1 MSSGLERIW
10 YPNARETPAQRWLRS
25 PLALLSAAYGAGAAF
40 QRWRY
45 RTGRLPTVR
54 TRRAPVVS
62 VGNLTVG
69 GSGKTPCVMA
79 LTERLLSQGLRVAVL
94 SRGYGR
100 EAQDDQVL
108 SGGAPEADWRQV
120 GDEPLLIARR
130 CPEAVVL
137 VGRDRG
143 RLALEAEQTHGAD
156 ILLLDDGMQHRRL
169 ERDLEVV
176 VVDARVG
183 FGNGR
188 LLPRGPLREPL
199 SLLPTADLFWIR
211 EPAGGP
217 GMPADRSWILGGVA
231 LPDRPRVQ
239 VRDVVS
245 GVRIGGARET
255 PTRLQGRRVWA
266 FSGIARPERFRR
278 TLMEQGAEVVEHTA
292 FPDHH
297 PFRASEL
304 EVLRSRATAAGVPLI
319 TTEKDAVRLP
329 PGFEAWILELSLQV
343 TGGEGDLD
351 ALLDRVRCTRSEA
364 HDL

>member
-1 MSSGLERIW
+1 MSSSLERIW
-10 YPNARETPAQRWLRS
+10 YPPAGESRAQRWLCA
-25 PLALLSAAYGAGAAF
+25 PLSLLSAAYGAGAAV

-45 RTGRLPTVR
+45 RTGRLPTVL
-54 TRRAPVVS
+54 TRKAPVVS

-79 LTERLLSQGLRVAVL
+79 LTERLLARGIRVAVL

-100 EAQDDQVL
+100 EDREDRVL
-108 SGGAPEADWRQV
+108 SGGASDADWRQV

-130 CPEAVVL
+130 CPKAVVL

-143 RLALEAEQTHGAD
+143 RLALVAEERYGAEV
-156 ILLLDDGMQHRRL
+156 ILLDDGMQHRRL

-176 VVDARVG
+176 VIDARVG

-199 SLLPTADLFWIR
+199 SLLPSADLFWIR
-211 EPAGGP
+211 DGDDAAT
-217 GMPADRSWILGGVA
+217 GMVEDPLAIGGVR
-231 LPDRPRVQ
+231 LPTRPRVH

-245 GVRIGGARET
+245 GLRVGPHREA
-255 PTRLQGRRVWA
+255 PSRLQGTRVWA

-278 TLMEQGAEVVEHTA
+278 TLVEQGAEVVEHTA

-297 PFRASEL
+297 PFREAEL
-304 EVLRSRATAAGVPLI
+304 ETLRSRAAAAGVPLI

-329 PGFEAWILELSLQV
+329 SGFGVWVLEMSLGFMAGEATLDAVLDRMLREA
-343 TGGEGDLD
+343 TEPGDL
-351 ALLDRVRCTRSEA
+351 
-364 HDL
+364 